1 MTMKTKILILIFLGF
16 CVMPQ
21 SGCKVRK
28 SYKEQLKINAS
39 VTRDRDSMRVSMR
52 DSMQALSLVR
62 NTLAETVSRMDRMTS
77 ERRAENLNIEK
88 RTITE
93 PVKVPGKTFK
103 TTVTGN
109 FMLDTSA
116 IKDGKLVYFDIDN
129 EDVRVT
135 AYTENGQ
142 MKALVETKEKTINV
156 PVNEVR
162 ITQSTEATK
171 SSSDKSQKEEKVIT
185 NSSLQEVN
193 QVINSDS
200 GSVNDA
206 VKEDVNVKAATA
218 GSASTGLA
226 LETIILIAA
235 IVIISVALIW
245 HFSVIGKVVAWAKR
259 IINKIKSK

>member
-1 MTMKTKILILIFLGF
+1 MKNSIIILVFLALWIVPVG
-16 CVMPQ
+16 
-21 SGCKVRK
+21 GCRVKR
-28 SYKEQLKINAS
+28 SYKEQLKLNAQI
-39 VTRDRDSMRVSMR
+39 TRSRDSISVKYR

-62 NTLAETVSRMDRMTS
+62 NTLAETVSRMDRMAA
-77 ERRAENLNIEK
+77 ERRSENLSIEK
-88 RTITE
+88 RTVTE
-93 PVKVPGKTFK
+93 PVKIPGKTFK

-116 IKDGKLVYFDIDN
+116 IRDGKLVYFDIDN
-129 EDVRVT
+129 EEVRVT

-171 SSSDKSQKEEKVIT
+171 SNSDKSVKEEKVIT

-200 GSVNDA
+200 GVKKEA
-206 VKEDVNVKAATA
+206 VKEDVKVKTA
-218 GSASTGLA
+218 GSVSTSTGPSWG
-226 LETIILIAA
+226 TIIIIAG
-235 IVIISVALIW
+235 IVIIAGFLIW
-245 HFSVIGKVVAWAKR
+245 HLWLKKILKR
-259 IINKIKSK
+259 